1 MYLIKSLSSEHKR
14 SALEFG
20 KIRIGTIN
28 YYRSIED
35 EHRADG
41 KEGLGSI
48 VWTGQE
54 LSAEYHN
61 KIFPPFDNHF
71 LPAGWTI
78 KNNGIPILGSYPNFN
93 AYLFCYSEVSSQ
105 EEITATSGGK
115 GEDFYC
121 IADLPSFVRTVSDA
135 LMPMMID
142 LVREHSP
149 DEHQEALL
157 RHLNI
162 LDVTYRIN
170 YSNESKN
177 REVNEGNVE
186 GFNPMSFHPQDFFQK
201 EEQFAYE
208 KEIRTVWLPVTINPL
223 TGKELP
229 IQIPSEWLHLDLELG
244 ELPLS
249 PDLKKNRTALK
260 TSPLRP
266 KGV

>member
-20 KIRIGTIN
+20 EIRIGTIN

-35 EHRADG
+35 EHRVDG
-41 KEGLGSI
+41 QEGFGSI

-54 LSAEYHN
+54 LSAEHHN
-61 KIFPPFDNHF
+61 KIFSPFDSH
-71 LPAGWTI
+71 LLADGWTI
-78 KNNGIPILGSYPNFN
+78 KNNGTPIFGSYPNFN
-93 AYLFCYSEVSSQ
+93 AYLFCYSEVNSL
-105 EEITATSGGK
+105 EEISATSGGK

-121 IADLPSFVRTVSDA
+121 IADLPSFVRTIRDA
-135 LMPMMID
+135 LMPTMID
-142 LVREHSP
+142 LVTEHNP
-149 DEHQEALL
+149 DEHHEALL
-157 RHLNI
+157 KHLKI

-170 YSNESKN
+170 YSYESKN
-177 REVNEGNVE
+177 REVNEDNVE
-186 GFNPMSFHPQDFFQK
+186 NFNPKSFHPQDFFQK

-208 KEIRTVWLPVTINPL
+208 KEVRTVWLPVTINPL

-229 IQIPSEWLHLDLELG
+229 IHIPSEWLHLNLELG

-249 PDLKKNRTALK
+249 PDLKKIRTTLK
-260 TSPLRP
+260 TSPVKP